1 MRKYANIRNKYMSD
15 VDRERR
21 KKIYEKLI
29 L

>member
-1 MRKYANIRNKYMSD
+1 MRKFVNIRNKYMSD

-21 KKIYEKLI
+21 KKLYEKLI

>member
-1 MRKYANIRNKYMSD
+1 MRKYVNIRNKYMSD

-21 KKIYEKLI
+21 KKLYEKLI